1 MRTWTTLLG
10 LAVWTLSQTAQAETM
25 NLRQCIDTAL
35 NQSPALMASSA
46 RIEQAQAAISQ
57 SKNSYL
63 PKITAS
69 VTASRSSDPLNI
81 FGMKLMQKKA
91 AFNDFGAGEYM
102 QSVMPVM
109 INPADPNAQAIMD
122 NAGKIKPRGLNKADD
137 YTNINTSLQ
146 AEMPLYTGGKLS
158 AYVRQ
163 AQAYLSAAQSGD
175 AAARQ
180 HLMFMVFQAYE
191 GAHTAQA
198 FVDVAEQGV
207 KAAQS
212 FVNTAENL
220 SNQGILVKSELLTAQ
235 VHLSNVKLQREQAE
249 NQKNVA
255 MDQLKL
261 LMGMDLSAP
270 LTLANSQEVPPLA
283 LDAAQAKTQALDH
296 NAQLVAL
303 RKQAESSIAAV
314 DAAKADYYPT
324 VGLMARQDWNDDHLA
339 LNNSSYTVAGVAS
352 WTLTDFG
359 VTKAAVSMA
368 QANQAELQA
377 DVLQQEQEIAFK
389 VSEAQRNLTEAMSRV
404 ASLAVNV
411 EQAEEAQHLVTQR
424 HEGGV
429 ATSTE
434 VLVAETQLLKAKAD
448 LISARH
454 EVNTQRMTLHLLTGE
469 LNESLFR

>member
-1 MRTWTTLLG
+1 MMRTWAPLLG
-10 LAVWTLSQTAQAETM
+10 VVVYSLWQTAQAETM
-25 NLRQCIDTAL
+25 NLRQCVETAL
-35 NQSPALMASSA
+35 NQSPVLMASSA
-46 RIEQAQAAISQ
+46 RIEQAQAAINQSQ
-57 SKNSYL
+57 NSYL

-69 VTASRSSDPLNI
+69 ITASRSSDPLNI
-81 FGMKLMQKKA
+81 FGMKLMQKNA
-91 AFNDFGAGEYM
+91 SFNDFGAM
-102 QSVMPVM
+102 DFMMNQ
-109 INPADPNAQAIMD
+109 DPKQ
-122 NAGKIKPRGLNKADD
+122 KPNNLNKADD

-146 AEMPLYTGGKLS
+146 AEMPLYTGGKIG

-175 AAARQ
+175 VAARQ
-180 HLMFMVFQAYE
+180 QLMFMVFQAYE

-207 KAAQS
+207 KAAES
-212 FVNTAENL
+212 FVKTAENL

-261 LMGMDLSAP
+261 LMGMDLLAP
-270 LTLANSQEVPPLA
+270 LTLANSQEVPSLA
-283 LDAAQAKTQALDH
+283 LDMAQAKAQALDS

-339 LNNSSYTVAGVAS
+339 LNNSSYTIAGVAS

-359 VTKAAVSMA
+359 VTKAAVNMA

-377 DVLQQEQEIAFK
+377 EVLQQEQEVAFK
-389 VSEAQRNLTEAMSRV
+389 VSEAQRNLAEASSRV

-454 EVNTQRMTLHLLTGE
+454 EVNTQRMTLHLLTGGLHE
-469 LNESLFR
+469 GLFR